1 MKKIISILLVIVCL
15 GALFSCAEP
24 VVDASNFQA
33 AIDSTNPTK
42 IIINT
47 STKDSNGELKGSF
60 TITNNADGSSTIEYS
75 YEKWLPIG
83 EGDETKE
90 TVGPI
95 TVTRDKDGNYSDGG
109 EFTGSAPTGA
119 AGVKVNLT
127 NITSEVKISAD
138 ETTLTAVVAKAETKA
153 VFGTA
158 YDYDVS
164 LTVVK
169 GDAGIKSVTLDYVK
183 GGTVG
188 KIFCKYTQAAE
199 EPKPEA

>member
-1 MKKIISILLVIVCL
+1 MKKIISILLVVVCL
-15 GALFSCAEP
+15 GMLFSCGDPA
-24 VVDASNFQA
+24 VDASTFQT
-33 AIDSTNPTK
+33 AIDNTNPAK

-47 STKDSNGELKGSF
+47 STKDSNGELTGSF
-60 TITNNADGSSTIEYS
+60 TITNNADGSATIELT

-83 EGDETKE
+83 EGDEPKE
-90 TVGPI
+90 TVGPV

-109 EFTGSAPTGA
+109 EFTGSAPAGA

-158 YDYDVS
+158 YDFDVTV
-164 LTVVK
+164 TVVR
-169 GDAGIKSVTLDYVK
+169 GDVGIKSITLDYVK

-188 KIFCKYTQAAE
+188 KIFCKYTQAEAE
-199 EPKPEA
+199 A